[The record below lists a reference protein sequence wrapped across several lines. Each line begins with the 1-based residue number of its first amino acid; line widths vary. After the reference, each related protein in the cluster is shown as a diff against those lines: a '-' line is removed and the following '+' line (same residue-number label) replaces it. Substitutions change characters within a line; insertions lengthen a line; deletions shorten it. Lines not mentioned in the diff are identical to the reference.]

1 MWGTHDYSHSKWG
14 LCFCINPAHF
24 YLYYWRN
31 IMKKIAFFLCTIL
44 LAANAHA
51 YDDNSKITGNFNV
64 FVGKKH
70 LDDGGDN
77 GWQPL
82 DSQFEYGILF
92 NIKPKNWPIS
102 LTADILHSTDK
113 EDYLGIEATGSTT
126 EFDLGITKHW
136 QTDSITPYIGGGA
149 AIINA
154 EVELGSYSQDETELG
169 VWGKAGA
176 FVTVDDGTNIGFEL
190 RYSYAE
196 TDFNGTDVEIGGY
209 HAGVFIGYHW

>member
-1 MWGTHDYSHSKWG
+1 MRGTHNYSHSKWG

-24 YLYYWRN
+24 YLSHWRN

-44 LAANAHA
+44 LAASAHA
-51 YDDNSKITGNFNV
+51 SEYSSNYTGNFNV
-64 FVGKKH
+64 FFGQKSIS
-70 LDDGGDN
+70 DDL
-77 GWQPL
+77 WEAYEI
-82 DSQFEYGILF
+82 DSHFEYGILF
-92 NIKPKNWPIS
+92 NLKKENWPIS
-102 LTADILHSTDK
+102 LTADILHSSDK
-113 EDYLGIEATGSTT
+113 NNSLEGSTT